1 MRRDI
6 LFFCSMEVKKEH
18 SFHQYGGEN
27 YGKSSRVLFAN
38 TGQRLLM
45 DYRNSNQLSVSL
57 P

>member
-45 DYRNSNQLSVSL
+45 DYRNSNSV
-57 P
+57 